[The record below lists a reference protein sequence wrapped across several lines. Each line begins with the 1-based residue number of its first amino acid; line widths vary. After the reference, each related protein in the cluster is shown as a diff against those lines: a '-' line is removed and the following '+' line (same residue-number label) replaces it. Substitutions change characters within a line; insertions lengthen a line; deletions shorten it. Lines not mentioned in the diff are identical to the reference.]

1 MLKPFFA
8 RTRESLRNFF
18 ELEASAGV
26 CLALAALLAIIV
38 SNSPLSSLYETFTHF
53 PGEINL
59 GEGLVVLKKPLMVWV
74 NDLWMAAFFFLVGL
88 ELKRELMVGELSD
101 RSQIALPMVAA
112 VCGMAVPSF
121 IYSVINWGDPIAMR
135 GWAIPAATDIA
146 FALGVLMLLGSRVPV
161 ALKIFLTAVAIL
173 DDMGAI
179 VVIAIFYT
187 ENLSLL
193 MLGAALAGVALL
205 LVLNRAGV
213 VIVVPYVLVGIAIWV
228 FVLKSGVH
236 ATLAGVVTALA
247 IPLRGKEGDSP
258 LQRMEHAL
266 HPWVAFGIL
275 PAFAFVNAGVS
286 LQGITMSTL
295 LDPVSLGIALG
306 LFLGKALGI
315 FVGPMVL
322 IRLGLARLPDGAT
335 WLQFF
340 GLSVLCGIGFTM
352 SLFIGGLAFEGQSAV
367 LERATKLG
375 VLLGSIT
382 ATFVGSLILV
392 LAARKSR

>member
-1 MLKPFFA
+1 
-8 RTRESLRNFF
+8 
-18 ELEASAGV
+18 
-26 CLALAALLAIIV
+26 
-38 SNSPLSSLYETFTHF
+38 
-53 PGEINL
+53 
-59 GEGLVVLKKPLMVWV
+59 
-74 NDLWMAAFFFLVGL
+74 
-88 ELKRELMVGELSD
+88 MVGELSN

-193 MLGAALAGVALL
+193 MLGASLAGVALL
-205 LVLNRAGV
+205 FALNRAGV

-258 LQRMEHAL
+258 LLRMEHAL

-275 PAFAFVNAGVS
+275 PAFAFLNAGVS
-286 LQGITMSTL
+286 LEGITMSTL

-315 FVGPMVL
+315 FIGPMVL

-352 SLFIGGLAFEGQSAV
+352 SLFIGALAFEGQSAV

-382 ATFVGSLILV
+382 ATLVGSLILV